1 MVSHGS
7 SVLSRRVNETQ
18 SWKLGISS
26 VGFREETRRFYPN
39 GTNAAHVLGAVNID
53 NAGIAGIEYWIDHQS
68 LQDLKDIGIQFD
80 QEELEPV
87 VLTIDLRVQHALE
100 DELKRAIGKF
110 KAIAGAG
117 IVMDATNGEVLALAS
132 LPDFDSNSSVDALK
146 PDNINRI
153 NVGVLNKA
161 LHSRR

>member
-1 MVSHGS
+1 M
-7 SVLSRRVNETQ
+7 
-18 SWKLGISS
+18 
-26 VGFREETRRFYPN
+26 
-39 GTNAAHVLGAVNID
+39 LGAVNID